1 MRTNLDKDV
10 TVQIAS
16 IDDIQTVADFLN
28 DQSDQFPIPLIT
40 KVDITAY
47 AEKLITNGIVLLARE
62 SGVVVGLVG
71 GYANDIKHRTAFL
84 SVIAVTQSCRG
95 LGLADELLIEFELKA
110 KAYGMVSC
118 ELETHTTNARAL
130 AFYRRHGYIAQGL
143 GVTSEDV
150 RLSHSLPWLTS
161 ERPNVLLS
169 SVGRRTYLVDWF
181 KKALKNEGAV
191 FVTNSSSLT
200 PAFCAADDAAIS
212 PLIYSD
218 DYIPFLINYCS
229 EHRVGVVLPLFDV
242 DIPILAAN
250 AKLLTSA
257 GILPIVPTEAF
268 SKECSDKFATAVL
281 LEKNGI
287 PHPETYLGYESY
299 MQAVSRGEAGF
310 PAFVKPRWGMG
321 SIGIG
326 KAVDAVELASLCD
339 VARHQISTT
348 YLQYESACDLENA
361 IVIQPALSGQEYGMD
376 VINDLQGHYCSCV
389 VRKKVAMRAG
399 ETDVADVI
407 PADERFV
414 QLAKRLSALS
424 CHPGNMDV
432 DIFDVD
438 GTLYVLELNARFGG
452 GYPFSQASGVNL
464 PTVLVGWLS
473 GRVVNE
479 NLLIPQHYGLF
490 MKDIK
495 VVALPQ
501 CSNTTKIDK

>member
-229 EHRVGVVLPLFDV
+229 EHRVGVVL
-242 DIPILAAN
+242 
-250 AKLLTSA
+250 
-257 GILPIVPTEAF
+257 
-268 SKECSDKFATAVL
+268 
-281 LEKNGI
+281 
-287 PHPETYLGYESY
+287 
-299 MQAVSRGEAGF
+299 
-310 PAFVKPRWGMG
+310 
-321 SIGIG
+321 
-326 KAVDAVELASLCD
+326 SLI
-339 VARHQISTT
+339 HI
-348 YLQYESACDLENA
+348 
-361 IVIQPALSGQEYGMD
+361 
-376 VINDLQGHYCSCV
+376 
-389 VRKKVAMRAG
+389 
-399 ETDVADVI
+399 
-407 PADERFV
+407 
-414 QLAKRLSALS
+414 
-424 CHPGNMDV
+424 
-432 DIFDVD
+432 
-438 GTLYVLELNARFGG
+438 
-452 GYPFSQASGVNL
+452 
-464 PTVLVGWLS
+464 
-473 GRVVNE
+473 
-479 NLLIPQHYGLF
+479 
-490 MKDIK
+490 
-495 VVALPQ
+495 
-501 CSNTTKIDK
+501 